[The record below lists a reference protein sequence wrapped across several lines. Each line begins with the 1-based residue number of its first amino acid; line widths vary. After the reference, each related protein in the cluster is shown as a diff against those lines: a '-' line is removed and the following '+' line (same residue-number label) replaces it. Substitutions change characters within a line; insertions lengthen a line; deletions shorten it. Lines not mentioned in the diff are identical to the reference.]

1 MRICLLEDDLVLG
14 RSLQAVLQRD
24 HHEVVW
30 VRRLAEARQQLAEAA
45 PDALLLDLGLP
56 DGQGLSL
63 LREIRARDSQ
73 LPVLVI
79 TARDGIED
87 RLQGL
92 DEGADDY
99 LIKPFV
105 GAELLARLR
114 AVTRRSGRAL
124 APEEPQLWSVR
135 DLVLDEGRQQLSRAG
150 QTIALSKTEFA
161 LLLTLMKYP
170 DRVLTRAELESRA
183 LARSEGAALDVHM
196 FNLRRK
202 IGEGYVRTVR
212 GVGFVLEKA

>member
-14 RSLQAVLQRD
+14 RSLQAVLQQA

-30 VRRLAEARQQLAEAA
+30 VRRLAEARQQLAE
-45 PDALLLDLGLP
+45 PRLDALLLDLGLP
-56 DGQGLSL
+56 DGHGMTL
-63 LREIRARDSQ
+63 LREVRAKDSR

-79 TARDGIED
+79 TARDSIED
-87 RLQGL
+87 RLTGL

-114 AVTRRSGRAL
+114 AVTRRSGRQQL
-124 APEEPQLWSVR
+124 PEQPQLWCVR
-135 DLVLDEGRQQLSRAG
+135 DLQLDEGRMRLSREG
-150 QTIALSKTEFA
+150 QVIALSKTEFT

-170 DRVLTRAELESRA
+170 DRVLTRAELESSA
-183 LARSEGAALDVHM
+183 LARSECLALDVHM

-212 GVGFVLEKA
+212 GVGFVLAST